1 MAHTQEAL
9 YSNKIFL
16 NAALPLVKVIANDD
30 PKLKKK
36 FEKAHAV
43 IQVSCLDPEVEGGK
57 RGMHFVVNSGE
68 WLVHTCLTEDPH
80 IELQFKS
87 VEALNDFFKGNITP
101 AGIPKI
107 KGLKKA
113 DVLISFVM
121 VLLKMANLLGATEA
135 PKDEATKELLVKCYF
150 YLLSSG
156 ISQLNK
162 LGHPEI
168 KDWTTKS
175 PDRVY
180 AFAVDGY
187 PQVAAYLR
195 IKAGKSRAG
204 RGEYKRAMPF
214 FTLRFNNL
222 DSALGILMSTDDM
235 LEATKAGRLIMD
247 GGPEFGAQLGGFMLE
262 IGALAK

>member
-30 PKLKKK
+30 PKLRKK
-36 FEKAHAV
+36 FENAHAV

-87 VEALNDFFKGNITP
+87 VENLNDFFKGNITP

-162 LGHPEI
+162 LGHPGI

-187 PQVAAYLR
+187 PQVGAYLR

-262 IGALAK
+262 IGDLAK